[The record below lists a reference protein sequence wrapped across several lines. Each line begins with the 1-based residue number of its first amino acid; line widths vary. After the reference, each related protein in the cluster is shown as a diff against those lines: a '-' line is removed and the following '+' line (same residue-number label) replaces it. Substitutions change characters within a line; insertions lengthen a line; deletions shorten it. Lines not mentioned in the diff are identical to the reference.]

1 VPRITKPSTQL
12 RTNRIIKRP
21 FPLGVFQQP
30 ASLVVFDSNLP
41 KADEKHMTLRIKNLT
56 ACIKERRIDV

>member
-1 VPRITKPSTQL
+1 MCYAFAMRGCHKTLWLAS
-12 RTNRIIKRP
+12 
-21 FPLGVFQQP
+21 
-30 ASLVVFDSNLP
+30 SLVVFDSNLP